1 MFDFKVKTENTLNF
15 GLFTYIVTIFMIIIP
30 ITCFSKEKFY
40 LESPDGNISL
50 QIIEKEGTVFL
61 SQLFKGDTII
71 GLSPIGLFINE
82 INYTKNIKISELRK
96 SKFDETWETVV
107 EKNKTVRNYYNEYIF
122 NIKHNLSNKLTYEL
136 MFRCYNDG
144 FAYRYIVNNSSKDSI
159 HLNSELTDL
168 QFKNDYIYWA
178 FNGERH
184 NIGPEKRSNSKSGKV
199 EIPMVLELCDSL
211 YMAIHEAEIIKY
223 APFSLSTKGLGN
235 GILFNIE
242 VTKEKDSL
250 ITSWR
255 TFITGKRP
263 GDLVESNLLI
273 NLNEP
278 CKIEDPS
285 WIKPGKSLWD
295 WRVWGYK
302 TVDGF
307 EYGLNTISHK
317 RFIDFAAKNNIQ
329 YLLIDADWYGPEFSE
344 NSDPTIPREGINIKE
359 CFEYANKN
367 NIGIIL
373 YLNDVGAQKFGLEKV
388 LKQFSEWG
396 AVGVKYGF
404 MRDTKEKKVQRTRE
418 VIRLCAK
425 YKLMVDFHDNPI
437 PPSGD
442 QRTYPNV
449 ITREFGHAQADAKKS
464 YFPETAVTAPFI
476 NMIAGGLDYTNGW
489 FGLNNAH
496 TRERVWAEIPGTVS
510 AEVAKLIVIYTG
522 WMVLPDAPEEYLK
535 KDNLFDCIRH
545 MPAQFDSFKILD
557 GKIGEYITV
566 ARNSGN
572 EWFVGSLTNRDSRKL
587 TVNFD
592 FLPDNKYYKATLYED
607 TRDTHYLY
615 NKETYNV
622 REILVNY
629 KSKVK
634 IELAPGGGHSFW
646 LVPMD

>member
-1 MFDFKVKTENTLNF
+1 MFNFKAKSKMALNF
-15 GLFTYIVTIFMIIIP
+15 RLLKISAIIFIFFNP
-30 ITCFSKEKFY
+30 ITCFSKDKFD
-40 LESPDGNISL
+40 LDSPDGKISL
-50 QIIEKEGTVFL
+50 QIIEKEGKVFL
-61 SQLFKGDTII
+61 SQFYKGDTII
-71 GLSPIGLFINE
+71 GLSPIGLIINE
-82 INYTKNIKISELRK
+82 INFTENVKISNIKN
-96 SKFDETWETVV
+96 SKFDETWETVID
-107 EKNKTVRNYYNEYIF
+107 KNKTVRNHYNEYVLS
-122 NIKHNLSNKLTYEL
+122 IKHKLSNKLSYEL

-144 FAYRYIVNNSSKDSI
+144 FAYRYIINNSSNDSI
-159 HLNSELTDL
+159 RLKSELTDL
-168 QFKNDYIYWA
+168 QFKNSYVYWA

-184 NIGPEKRSNSKSGKV
+184 NVGPEMRSNSKLGKV
-199 EIPMVLELCDSL
+199 EIPMVLEISDTL

-223 APFSLSTKGLGN
+223 APFSLSTKGQGN
-235 GILFNIE
+235 GILFNIYE
-242 VTKEKDSL
+242 TKDLNSL
-250 ITSWR
+250 KTSWR
-255 TFITGKRP
+255 TFIIGNRP

-278 CKIEDPS
+278 CKIEDTS

-295 WRVWGYK
+295 WRVGGYK

-307 EYGLNTISHK
+307 EYGLNTITHK

-344 NSDPTIPREGINIKE
+344 NSDPTVAREGINIKE
-359 CFEYANKN
+359 CLEYANKN
-367 NIGIIL
+367 KIGIIL

-396 AVGVKYGF
+396 AIGVKYGF

-442 QRTYPNV
+442 HRTYPNV
-449 ITREFGHAQADAKKS
+449 ITREFGHAQADARKS

-489 FGLNNAH
+489 FDLNNAH

-522 WMVLPDAPEEYLK
+522 WVVLPDAPEEYLK
-535 KDNLFDCIRH
+535 KDNLFDCVRH
-545 MPAQFDSFKILD
+545 MPAKFDSFKILD
-557 GKIGEYITV
+557 GKIGEFISV
-566 ARNSGN
+566 ARKSGN
-572 EWFVGSLTNRDSRKL
+572 EWFIGTLTNRDSRKL

-592 FLPDNKYYKATLYED
+592 FLPDNKYYIATLYED
-607 TRDTHYLY
+607 TRNTHYLY

-622 REILVNY
+622 REILVNK
-629 KSKVK
+629 KSKIK